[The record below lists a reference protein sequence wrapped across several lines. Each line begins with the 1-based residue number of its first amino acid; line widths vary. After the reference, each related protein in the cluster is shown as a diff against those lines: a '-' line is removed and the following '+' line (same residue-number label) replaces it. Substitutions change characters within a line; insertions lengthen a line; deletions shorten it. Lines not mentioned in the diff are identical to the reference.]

1 MKLPRDIDGAALI
14 RALKPLGYEI
24 TRQKGSHVRVTTSQN
39 GEHHE
44 TIPLH
49 QPLKTGTLAR
59 NPEEPRVASSG
70 FSDGADP
77 NVGHLSHREILA

>member
-14 RALKPLGYEI
+14 RALKPLGYEV
-24 TRQKGSHVRVTTSQN
+24 TRQKGSHVRVSTSQK

-49 QPLKTGTLAR
+49 QPLKTGTLAGILKSLASHHQVT
-59 NPEEPRVASSG
+59 VAELIRML
-70 FSDGADP
+70 D
-77 NVGHLSHREILA
+77 I